1 MWAKK
6 DARVAGA
13 RLREAAERQEVVAS
27 RARAEVAKA
36 LVEETAKEAAETAG
50 VEVAMG
56 VASALTALCSSHRQ
70 GLCTGMGRQTSA
82 TSR

>member
-1 MWAKK
+1 MK
-6 DARVAGA
+6 
-13 RLREAAERQEVVAS
+13 EAAEKEEVVAA
-27 RARAEVAKA
+27 RASAEVAKA

-56 VASALTALCSSHRQ
+56 IASALTAPCSSHRR
-70 GLCTGMGRQTSA
+70 GLCTGMGHQTSA